1 MTLKRYYLK
10 WDYGYVL
17 ANSKKELMKILE
29 ETDGWTWDSSG
40 NKIPRKESNENNLGF
55 YENFSRDGKLKITE
69 IRTANKKDILDW
81 NEEYPNDEEESK

>member
-17 ANSKKELMKILE
+17 ANSKKELMDILQTE
-29 ETDGWTWDSSG
+29 
-40 NKIPRKESNENNLGF
+40 
-55 YENFSRDGKLKITE
+55 RDPWYVEPFWYRPDEDLKITE

-81 NEEYPNDEEESK
+81 NEEYPNDEEESKWKKNNGVITVPKN

>member
-40 NKIPRKESNENNLGF
+40 NKIPRKESNENNLDF

-69 IRTANKKDILDW
+69 IRTASRKDILNW